1 MPPHGGKPRH
11 WSSRAGAE
19 VTYGDVVNRA
29 RGTASAIC
37 ALLAVSALAPAA
49 SAAPAPSTATP
60 ARTATAA
67 YPAEL
72 ASYYTQ
78 RLDWSRCDEGLQCTW
93 LTVPRDYANPSG
105 PTFRLRVSRTV
116 ASGPAAKRQGS
127 LVVNPGGPGA
137 SGLDF
142 PAYIAAAIAPKVATE
157 FDIVGFDTRGVGKS
171 EPVTCMTGRQTTTWL
186 RADASPDTLAEQKR
200 LMSLAARLA
209 QGCLDK
215 SPTIARHLG
224 SVETVRDM
232 DILREAIGDERLN
245 FLGYSYGTFLGT
257 LYAER
262 FPGNV
267 GRFVLDGALDPSL
280 DIMQVSKGQS
290 DGFQLAMTRFARDCT
305 SYRSCPWSGSAKNV
319 LRGINA
325 ILAKVDRRPLPTE
338 SGRPLVQAEALSA
351 LFYAMYSPSLWPT
364 LRQALAQAKIGDGYG
379 LQSVA
384 DYAVERTG
392 PNTYATNMASA
403 FPAIACWDAP
413 PAPGIDGL
421 RASAAAWSKGARVP
435 DMARAMSWG
444 NAPCSQWFGH
454 SGRVPAPASTTTTSP
469 ILVIGTTY
477 DPATPYKWSKAL
489 ARQLPTS
496 TLLTFRGD
504 GHTAFGGNSRCIDDA
519 VNEYLLKGTPPPAGT
534 VCR

>member
-1 MPPHGGKPRH
+1 M
-11 WSSRAGAE
+11 
-19 VTYGDVVNRA
+19 TYGDGVNRA
-29 RGTASAIC
+29 RGIASAIC
-37 ALLAVSALAPAA
+37 ALLVVTVLAPAAPAAPAA
-49 SAAPAPSTATP
+49 SAAPLTPSAGAVAT
-60 ARTATAA
+60 A

-72 ASYYTQ
+72 ASFYTQ
-78 RLDWSRCDEGLQCTW
+78 RLDWSRCEEGLECSW

-105 PTFRLRVSRTV
+105 TTIRLRISRKA

-142 PAYIAAAIAPKVATE
+142 PAYVAAGIAPEIATE

-171 EPVTCMTGRQTTTWL
+171 VPVTCMTGRQTTTWL
-186 RADASPDTLAEQKR
+186 RADGSPDTLAEQRR

-209 QGCLDK
+209 QGCLDT
-215 SPTIARHLG
+215 SPAIARHLG
-224 SVETVRDM
+224 SAETVRDM
-232 DILREAIGDERLN
+232 DILRQAIGDERLN
-245 FLGYSYGTFLGT
+245 FLGFSYGTFLGT
-257 LYAER
+257 LYAEE
-262 FPGNV
+262 FPARV

-290 DGFQLAMTRFARDCT
+290 DGFQLAMTRFARNCA
-305 SYRSCPWSGSAKNV
+305 SLRSCPWSGSASNV
-319 LRGINA
+319 LRGINT

-338 SGRPLVQAEALSA
+338 SGRDLVQAEALSA
-351 LFYAMYSPSLWPT
+351 LFYAMYSPTLWPI
-364 LRQALAQAKIGDGYG
+364 LRQALGQAKIGDGYG
-379 LQSVA
+379 LQSIA

-413 PAPGIDGL
+413 AAPGIEGL
-421 RASAAAWSKGARVP
+421 RAAAAAWSKGARVP
-435 DMARAMSWG
+435 EMARAMSWG
-444 NAPCSQWFGH
+444 NAPCAQWFGH
-454 SGRVPAPASTTTTSP
+454 SGRVPAPASTSTTVP

-477 DPATPYKWSKAL
+477 DPATPYEWSKAL
-489 ARQLPTS
+489 NRQLPTS

-504 GHTAFGGNSRCIDDA
+504 GHTAFGGGSRCVDDA
-519 VNEYLLKGTPPPAGT
+519 VTRYVLTGTTPPAGT